1 VISSF
6 LDPRTVSLTNWY
18 NEIVFLVLVTL
29 ILTLTVWRSRQ
40 LVRRQ
45 VAAEAE
51 RAALSRYFSPN
62 IVRELS
68 TNAAAL
74 DRPTTQPVAVLFAD
88 MAGFTTISERLT
100 PDALVGLLR
109 DFHGPGP
116 DRVRP

>member
-88 MAGFTTISERLT
+88 MVGFTTISERLT